1 MKGRIIRPKEGT
13 MLPEVGRLRIGK
25 KTEKGYPTS
34 VDWFIATGKYA
45 DLFTKMLG
53 EPNTIQIIFYSDD
66 ATEVCNERYEYRDD
80 AGALV
85 ASGDGELFK
94 VWTGKEYEEFSVT
107 EHPQLLERILKR
119 YPTKRGQDNWDI
131 VLTMRF
137 VIPAVR
143 GVAGVWQFSTKG
155 QASSIKNIRQSFDA
169 VKQLRGTVTQTVFD
183 LSVQFVK
190 SNKPNSKSRYPV
202 VSLVANDNRI
212 GEVKE
217 MLQPSNKLIEK

>member
-1 MKGRIIRPKEGT
+1 

-45 DLFTKMLG
+45 ELFTKMLG

-143 GVAGVWQFSTKG
+143 GVVGVWQFSTKG